1 MASTS
6 RGASRDVY
14 WATYYSDVVAQ
25 GTPWLDHSNSRVQ
38 AQGFA
43 LALEAAGSLLGL
55 RCLDVGCGWG
65 QLTRLAWDL
74 GAQQTVGMDIVADL
88 VNELRRKHPDQSWVC
103 GSPAD
108 SQILAS
114 LGEFDVVFAIEV
126 LQYVPFGD
134 AVRSLWNSVRPGGR
148 LVVIVPNGACP
159 IVQRTQT
166 RFEQKYES
174 PEVGDIAEAVG
185 TLTNVSHSAV
195 RGLAFGADQR
205 INPYYV
211 TPWGDPEH
219 DGMVPNRLQF
229 VIVREEQQ

>member
-6 RGASRDVY
+6 RGGGRDVY

-43 LALEAAGSLLGL
+43 LALEAAGSLLGV

-74 GAQQTVGMDIVADL
+74 GARQAVGMDIVADL

-108 SQILAS
+108 SHILSS
-114 LGEFDVVFAIEV
+114 LGGFDVVFAVEV

-134 AVRSLWNSVRPGGR
+134 AVRLLWSSVLPGGR
-148 LVVIVPNGACP
+148 LVVIVPNGSCP
-159 IVQRTQT
+159 IVQKTQA

-174 PEVGDIAEAVG
+174 PEPRDITEAIA
-185 TLTNVSHSAV
+185 TLSDVAHFAI
-195 RGLAFGADQR
+195 RGLAFGPDQR
-205 INPYYV
+205 INPYFV
-211 TPWGDPEH
+211 APWGDTGHE
-219 DGMVPNRLQF
+219 GMVPNRLQF
-229 VIVREEQQ
+229 VVVREEQQ